1 MKIYN
6 KRGKKNY
13 KEQKL
18 INDLENVL
26 SKKFAND
33 SDFKSKF
40 VPANSYDDLKKLYNR
55 YVPTDVA
62 FEELPKTEPT
72 EPMAKEKEVDQDL
85 ELENEIELSPSSSR
99 NVDPFN
105 RNNPI
110 IRDYVLGDESLN
122 KDPYKNSGK
131 TDFAEPTSFDEAF
144 EIPDGTETEN
154 EAQPKTEKQSKPRAE
169 KREPSEP
176 LNPAYD
182 DMSANKKRK
191 NTKKFAKYIV
201 ETVCMLSEKGFVWFA
216 TKDIN
221 ESKLAEY
228 ELNGEMDLSLMLTL
242 GDGQEQTV
250 KEFFAG
256 QCLAAQQLAVIGEE
270 QKSDLAD
277 ALAEVMMEKGVTP
290 TPTQELILISLQ
302 IFGGQALTLFA
313 MRSQTSSVLNQLRVL
328 KNGGAEAPAEPRYE
342 APPVY
347 ETPPQSQRQA
357 DPPTPKQEIENDM
370 RNQALE
376 QQLMEE
382 QAAFEQYFTQSPNE
396 LALVDEIVETKE

>member
-18 INDLENVL
+18 LNELETVL
-26 SKKFAND
+26 SDKFAND
-33 SDFKSKF
+33 YEFKSKF
-40 VPANSYDDLKKLYNR
+40 VPANSYEDLKKLYNR

-62 FEELPKTEPT
+62 YEELPKTETPSN
-72 EPMAKEKEVDQDL
+72 EMAKEI
-85 ELENEIELSPSSSR
+85 EIEENDAEMEMEYESASSR

-122 KDPYKNSGK
+122 KDPYQNSGK
-131 TDFAEPTSFDEAF
+131 TEFAEPTSFAEAF

-154 EAQPKTEKQSKPRAE
+154 EVEPKAEKQSKPRAE
-169 KREPSEP
+169 RREPSEP

-182 DMSANKKRK
+182 DMSASKKRK

-201 ETVCMLSEKGFVWFA
+201 ETVCMLSEKGFVWYA

-242 GDGQEQTV
+242 GDGQEATV

-256 QCLAAQQLAVIGEE
+256 QCLAAQQLAKISEE

-313 MRSQTSSVLNQLRVL
+313 MRSQTSSVLNQLRAL
-328 KNGGAEAPAEPRYE
+328 KNGGAESTPEPVYE
-342 APPVY
+342 APPV
-347 ETPPQSQRQA
+347 QQRQTDA
-357 DPPTPKQEIENDM
+357 PTPKQEIENDM
-370 RNQALE
+370 RNEILE

-382 QAAFEQYFTQSPNE
+382 QAAFEQYFAQSPNE
-396 LALVDEIVETKE
+396 LALADEIVETKE